1 MFSSVGLPHG
11 FCFLWN
17 PGLLWL
23 HVLSDGLIALAYF
36 LIPLALLRIVVRRRD
51 IPFNGAFFCF
61 AAFIIACGAT
71 HVMEVVT
78 LWHPVYWISGVLK
91 AITAVISLASFV
103 VLLRIT
109 PEILALPGHRDLEA
123 ANRHL
128 NSVLEST
135 SAGVYAV
142 DSDWKI
148 TYMNR
153 TAKNLLDKKGKAL
166 GQNFFDAYPDQ
177 QANSRTKYRE
187 VMATRRPATF

>member
-91 AITAVISLASFV
+91 AVTAVISFATFV

-109 PEILALPGHRDLEA
+109 PDILALAGTPRPRSGKPPTEFGAGEYFGGCVLGGRQLED
-123 ANRHL
+123 HL
-128 NSVLEST
+128 HESEREE
-135 SAGVYAV
+135 S
-142 DSDWKI
+142 
-148 TYMNR
+148 
-153 TAKNLLDKKGKAL
+153 
-166 GQNFFDAYPDQ
+166 
-177 QANSRTKYRE
+177 SR
-187 VMATRRPATF
+187 